1 MKIKKS
7 LRPILTGAIGL
18 HFCSISVS
26 GQQTYRVEEIQNIA
40 ENFEINTYAL
50 YPVVS
55 QAAGL
60 SATVYP
66 NPVDHLLNVKMN
78 GNTGKNL
85 NYRLVDASGKSV
97 AVRNGLPA
105 HFIINMM
112 GMPTGIYILI
122 LEDDGLRKSYKIIK
136 K

>member
-1 MKIKKS
+1 MRIKRI
-7 LRPILTGAIGL
+7 LRLVLTGAIGL
-18 HFCSISVS
+18 NFCSLYVS
-26 GQQTYRVEEIQNIA
+26 GQQAYQVEEIQNIA

-55 QAAGL
+55 PVAIL

-78 GNTGKNL
+78 GSTGKNL
-85 NYRLVDASGKSV
+85 NYQLVDASGKSV
-97 AVRNGLPA
+97 SLRNKLPSR
-105 HFIINMM
+105 FIINMLD
-112 GMPTGIYILI
+112 MPTGIYILI
-122 LEDDGLRKSYKIIK
+122 LEDDRSRKSYKIIK

>member
-7 LRPILTGAIGL
+7 LRPVLTGIIGL
-18 HFCSISVS
+18 HFFSISVS

-55 QAAGL
+55 QATVL

-66 NPVDHLLNVKMN
+66 NPVDHLLNVKVN
-78 GNTGKNL
+78 GSTGKNL
-85 NYRLVDASGKSV
+85 SCSLVDASGKAVS
-97 AVRNGLPA
+97 VRNKLPS

-122 LEDDGLRKSYKIIK
+122 LEDDGSRKSYKIIK